1 MSELNIFKKGYHNWG
16 CPIHNI
22 KQFFRNCKYAWQ
34 RATKG
39 YSDWDI
45 WDLGTYYS
53 DLISN
58 SMTQFADETNSFTY
72 GMSYDEWVNK
82 IRSIANKIK
91 ASNDYEDK
99 YLEEISSLSD
109 LELERKEYTDKHL
122 KEEKEANRI
131 TVEGYKELGEI
142 VADLWW

>member
-1 MSELNIFKKGYHNWG
+1 MSELNVFKNGYHNWK
-16 CPIHNI
+16 CPIYNI

-45 WDLGTYYS
+45 WDLDTYYS

-58 SMTQFADETNSFTY
+58 SMLQFADEINSRMT
-72 GMSYDEWVNK
+72 YDEWVEK
-82 IRSIANKIK
+82 IRSIAHKIK

-131 TVEGYKELGEI
+131 TAEGYKELGEI
-142 VADLWW
+142 VGHLWW

>member
-1 MSELNIFKKGYHNWG
+1 MSDLNIFKKGYHNWK
-16 CPIHNI
+16 CPIYNI

-53 DLISN
+53 DIISN
-58 SMTQFADETNSFTY
+58 SMTQFANETDGYPY
-72 GMSYDEWVNK
+72 GMSYDEWVEK
-82 IRSIANKIK
+82 IRLIAHKIK
-91 ASNDYEDK
+91 ASNEYEDK
-99 YLEEISSLSD
+99 YLEEISLLSD

-131 TVEGYKELGEI
+131 TAEGYKELGEI
-142 VADLWW
+142 IEDLWW